1 MSFNYSE
8 NLRNKKLVDTSRKQP
23 EGRILIYQL
32 YFIKIMQI
40 GEFAPLMDQIRST
53 NRLVS
58 PAYHPLQHQ
67 KAHNQFN
74 PSSIHILCFPGTP
87 SFMTHLIA
95 TFQLLSNSEI
105 IRLAL

>member
-1 MSFNYSE
+1 
-8 NLRNKKLVDTSRKQP
+8 
-23 EGRILIYQL
+23 
-32 YFIKIMQI
+32 MQI

-58 PAYHPLQHQ
+58 PAYYDPLQHQ

-74 PSSIHILCFPGTP
+74 PSSIHSLCFPGTP

-95 TFQLLSNSEI
+95 TFQLLSHSEI
-105 IRLAL
+105 IQVAL